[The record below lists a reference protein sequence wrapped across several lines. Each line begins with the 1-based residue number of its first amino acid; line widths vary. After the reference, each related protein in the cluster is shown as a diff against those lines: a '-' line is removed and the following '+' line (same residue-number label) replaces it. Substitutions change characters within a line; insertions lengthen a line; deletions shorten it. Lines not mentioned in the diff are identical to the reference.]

1 MNVCVHE
8 CVCVCARERDAY
20 VYAQICECK
29 CMWKSEDSLRR
40 HCPLSF
46 LRQDISGQEFAN
58 SAKLAVMG
66 VMKVIVKE
74 IVVPGMNKN

>member
-1 MNVCVHE
+1 
-8 CVCVCARERDAY
+8 
-20 VYAQICECK
+20 
-29 CMWKSEDSLRR
+29 MWKSEDSLRR